1 MENNHCYCCN
11 FVVIVLT
18 GLERAG
24 CSCADPA
31 SKLGRCKHAVG
42 LLLWCKNEKNVRYLE
57 AMLEFYVALSVD
69 ISFRYYLYGE
79 HTHRLRAISA
89 QRNGWNGTENMIV
102 SSCYFF
108 WWGGGGLKDRGRV
121 GEAPDNFCCYCAE
134 IWFGYCGFYVGLNR
148 TVIVS
153 R

>member
-24 CSCADPA
+24 CCCADPA

-89 QRNGWNGTENMIV
+89 QRNGWNGTENMII

-108 WWGGGGLKDRGRV
+108 GGGEGGWRTGEGLAKHPIIS
-121 GEAPDNFCCYCAE
+121 AA
-134 IWFGYCGFYVGLNR
+134 
-148 TVIVS
+148 TVLKSDLVIAAFTLAWIEL
-153 R
+153 